1 MTKNSLII
9 LYCIVDDFIHR
20 FLETSAGKKNLA
32 LYYGKRGPKHR
43 MPVAVMKLNYNLVYH
58 RARSVAGMFRHF
70 FYSISVFLLHSV
82 KDANQWFLTN
92 LADVAKLEFWPFTL
106 WKKIEMQ
113 LIDILTETLWLCF
126 FYADLWYKYLWLRE
140 EKPDSRLKQP
150 MLKLFFYRRVW
161 AAPTLACEPTV
172 WGIERV
178 SALPGIMQ

>member
-1 MTKNSLII
+1 MI
-9 LYCIVDDFIHR
+9 LSIGFLKLPRGKRILHCIT
-20 FLETSAGKKNLA
+20 ESAGRNTGCLW
-32 LYYGKRGPKHR
+32 RSW
-43 MPVAVMKLNYNLVYH
+43 KLNYNLVYH

-113 LIDILTETLWLCF
+113 LIDILTETLWLWF

>member
-92 LADVAKLEFWPFTL
+92 LADVAKLEF
-106 WKKIEMQ
+106 
-113 LIDILTETLWLCF
+113 
-126 FYADLWYKYLWLRE
+126 
-140 EKPDSRLKQP
+140 
-150 MLKLFFYRRVW
+150 
-161 AAPTLACEPTV
+161 
-172 WGIERV
+172 
-178 SALPGIMQ
+178 